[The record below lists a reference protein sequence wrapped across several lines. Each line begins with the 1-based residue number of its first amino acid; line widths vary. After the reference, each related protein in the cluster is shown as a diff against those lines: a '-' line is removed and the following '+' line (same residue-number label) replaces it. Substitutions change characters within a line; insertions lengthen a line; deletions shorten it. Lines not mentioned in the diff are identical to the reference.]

1 MLGGQLPC
9 AMSPSPRFLDTPIAV
24 PTAAAV
30 GTRTSTHSAADTC
43 LHTLPNGVR
52 ALAIHQPWR
61 QSVNLSVFIRAGSH
75 HEPRRMNGISHVVEH
90 MAFKGTQA
98 RTCQQI
104 NLDAERLG
112 AEVNAHTDKDHTA
125 FHIDGL
131 AADLPAFVP
140 MLADIV
146 LNSSF
151 PAEELER
158 ERQVI
163 LHEFT
168 EFDEDPAGMAFRLF
182 DSACYGLHPAGQP
195 VIGNR
200 ANLKRFSREELQAWV
215 AQHYTGHNVVVAV
228 AGPVHAQEFVRLVEA
243 SFGVMPAGQP
253 NPVSSP
259 VWQGGVKQ
267 RRMAG
272 SGQCQVVL
280 GHDAPP
286 LRDPD
291 HLHWVLAAALLGEGM
306 SSPLLDE
313 IRERRGLAYFAG
325 CSADIGALAGQFVI
339 EAATAPEQAEELLT
353 EVARLLQQ
361 QAVHIDAVGFERARR
376 QLAVRALRA
385 LEQPT
390 RRLESAVQDV
400 FALGEVRDHAAWL
413 QELNAVRPAQV
424 QAVFAL
430 MRTRT
435 AAVALAGSVP
445 ARARDCAL
453 ALFAPSSGPAAGPPN
468 ANVGEPA

>member
-1 MLGGQLPC
+1 M
-9 AMSPSPRFLDTPIAV
+9 D
-24 PTAAAV
+24 PTI
-30 GTRTSTHSAADTC
+30 TF

-52 ALAIHQPWR
+52 ALVIPQPWR

-75 HEPRRMNGISHVVEH
+75 HEPRRLNGISHVVEH
-90 MAFKGTQA
+90 MAFKGTA
-98 RTCQQI
+98 TRSCQQI
-104 NLDAERLG
+104 NLDAEGLG

-125 FHIDGL
+125 FHLDGL
-131 AADLPAFVP
+131 AADLHEFVP

-168 EFDEDPAGMAFRLF
+168 EFDEDPAGMALRLF

-200 ANLKRFSREELQAWV
+200 ANLKRFTRDDLQDWTAG
-215 AQHYTGHNVVVAV
+215 HYSGHNVVVAV
-228 AGPVHAQEFVRLVEA
+228 AGPVQADAFARLVEA
-243 SFGVMPAGQP
+243 SFGAMPAGQP
-253 NPVSSP
+253 NAVATP

-280 GHDAPP
+280 GHAAPP
-286 LRDPD
+286 LHDPA

-313 IRERRGLAYFAG
+313 IRERRGLAYFVA

-353 EVARLLQQ
+353 EVATLLQR
-361 QAVHIDAVGFERARR
+361 QAAHTDTVALARARR

-390 RRLESAVQDV
+390 RRLEAAVQDV
-400 FALGEVRDHAAWL
+400 LAFGQVRDHAAWL
-413 QELNAVRPAQV
+413 HALHAVETAQV
-424 QAVFAL
+424 QAVFAT
-430 MRTRT
+430 MQQRTG
-435 AAVALAGSVP
+435 AVALAGSVP
-445 ARARDCAL
+445 VRAREQAS
-453 ALFAPSSGPAAGPPN
+453 ALFAPTAPTAKLVVAA
-468 ANVGEPA
+468 

>member
-1 MLGGQLPC
+1 M
-9 AMSPSPRFLDTPIAV
+9 TP
-24 PTAAAV
+24 
-30 GTRTSTHSAADTC
+30 ADTF

-52 ALAIHQPWR
+52 ALVIHQPWR
-61 QSVNLSVFIRAGSH
+61 QSVNLSVFMRAGSH
-75 HEPRRMNGISHVVEH
+75 HEPRRLNGISHVVEH
-90 MAFKGTQA
+90 MAFKGTA
-98 RTCQQI
+98 TRSCQQI
-104 NLDAERLG
+104 NLDAESLG

-200 ANLKRFSREELQAWV
+200 ANLKRFTRDDLQAWV
-215 AQHYTGHNVVVAV
+215 AQHYSGHNVVVAV
-228 AGPVHAQEFVRLVEA
+228 AGPADELAFVRLVER
-243 SFGVMPAGQP
+243 SFGAMPVGEP
-253 NPVSSP
+253 NTVLTPT
-259 VWQGGVKQ
+259 WHGGVKQ

-280 GHDAPP
+280 GHAAPP
-286 LRDPD
+286 LNDPA

-313 IRERRGLAYFAG
+313 IRERRGLAYFAA

-361 QAVHIDAVGFERARR
+361 QAANIDAVALERARR

-400 FALGEVRDHAAWL
+400 FALGQVRDNAAWL
-413 QELNAVRPAQV
+413 QALQGVSAAQV
-424 QAVFAL
+424 QAVFAE
-430 MRTRT
+430 MQQRT

-445 ARARDCAL
+445 VRARARAL
-453 ALFAPSSGPAAGPPN
+453 ALFAPAMPAAPV
-468 ANVGEPA
+468 AMAA

>member
-1 MLGGQLPC
+1 M
-9 AMSPSPRFLDTPIAV
+9 TP
-24 PTAAAV
+24 
-30 GTRTSTHSAADTC
+30 ADTF

-61 QSVNLSVFIRAGSH
+61 RSVNLSVFIRAGSH
-75 HEPRRMNGISHVVEH
+75 HEPRRLNGISHVVEH
-90 MAFKGTQA
+90 MAFKGTAA
-98 RTCQQI
+98 RSCQQI
-104 NLDAERLG
+104 NLDAESLG

-200 ANLKRFSREELQAWV
+200 ANLKRFTRDDLQAWV
-215 AQHYTGHNVVVAV
+215 AQHYSGHNVVVAA
-228 AGPVHAQEFVRLVEA
+228 AGVVDTQAFVRLVQA
-243 SFGVMPAGQP
+243 SFGAMPAGQP
-253 NPVSSP
+253 NVVPAP
-259 VWQGGVKQ
+259 AWQGGVKQ

-272 SGQCQVVL
+272 SGQCQLVL
-280 GHDAPP
+280 GHAAPP
-286 LRDPD
+286 LQDPAQ
-291 HLHWVLAAALLGEGM
+291 LHWVLAAALLGEGM

-313 IRERRGLAYFAG
+313 IRERRGLAYFAA

-361 QAVHIDAVGFERARR
+361 QAAHIDGVALERARR

-385 LEQPT
+385 LEQPA
-390 RRLESAVQDV
+390 RRLETAVQDV
-400 FALGEVRDHAAWL
+400 FALGHVREHAAWL
-413 QELNAVRPAQV
+413 QALQAVSAAQV
-424 QAVFAL
+424 QAVFAQ
-430 MRTRT
+430 MQQRT

-445 ARARDCAL
+445 VRARERAL
-453 ALFAPSSGPAAGPPN
+453 ALFAPVAA
-468 ANVGEPA
+468 